1 MERVKNILQKLQ
13 ELYYAKHQKSAIDID
28 LMLDYTRV
36 MYADLLEWRGTFKE
50 EPPTTESAE
59 PNAPMVAMAERE
71 TAEEEE
77 KPAEEKEA
85 ATEKKEPAAEEKE
98 AATEEKEVAEETAQ
112 PEEEP
117 EPDSNAQAQP
127 VSEEAAP
134 ATKES
139 AATSND
145 KAYQPMEHDEPAP
158 KEPVAET
165 QEVVVITPEK
175 EYIDVLQKDAS
186 GISFEPPSAPEPRTE
201 IREELLIEEPAVQQ
215 EVLEKPAPPPVAI
228 PLPDM
233 APEPERQKQ
242 PVQPS
247 VNLFSAVKSPK
258 DIRSVIGINDKYLF
272 LNELFN
278 NHKSN
283 YEETLDKLNH
293 FSTADQAEDWIRTK
307 VAPVHKWD
315 QEDATVTSFY
325 SLVKRHFSE
334 R

>member
-13 ELYYAKHQKSAIDID
+13 EMYYAKHQKSAIDID

-50 EPPTTESAE
+50 EPPTAESAE
-59 PNAPMVAMAERE
+59 PNEPVAAI
-71 TAEEEE
+71 
-77 KPAEEKEA
+77 EEKE
-85 ATEKKEPAAEEKE
+85 TAAEEKE
-98 AATEEKEVAEETAQ
+98 VVAEEKEQPADESEQNKDEETQAVN
-112 PEEEP
+112 EEVATTEK
-117 EPDSNAQAQP
+117 A
-127 VSEEAAP
+127 EAATP
-134 ATKES
+134 Q
-139 AATSND
+139 D
-145 KAYQPMEHDEPAP
+145 KSYRPIEHDEPAP

-165 QEVVVITPEK
+165 EEVVVTTPEK
-175 EYIDVLQKDAS
+175 EYIEVLQKDAT

-201 IREELLIEEPAVQQ
+201 IKEELLIEEPAVQQ

-233 APEPERQKQ
+233 SPAPEQQKPAAQ
-242 PVQPS
+242 S
-247 VNLFSAVKSPK
+247 VNLFSAVKTPR
-258 DIRSVIGINDKYLF
+258 DIRSAIGINDKYLF

-307 VAPVHKWD
+307 VAPAHKWD
-315 QEDATVTSFY
+315 GEDATVTSFY
-325 SLVKRHFSE
+325 TLVKRHFSD